1 MGTELDHILMNSEKA
16 NLLEV
21 FKEKL
26 QEGEPKVIV
35 ILINDKDDG
44 KYDSQVLLLGMTNS
58 YEALGILEIAKE
70 DIRSGESLD

>member
-1 MGTELDHILMNSEKA
+1 MGAELDRILMNSERA

-26 QEGEPKVIV
+26 QEGEPKIII

-44 KYDSQVLLLGMTNS
+44 KYDSQVLLLGINNG